1 MHASLVCDRIV
12 CGINNDQARGRLLR
26 EVDITLQKTI
36 VERVR
41 LRQAKSRHLMMK
53 LKYIKSGL
61 LKQCKAKEA
70 MQRLKRMIR
79 RMHASDVAT
88 AMKQTIIQ
96 HMANV

>member
-1 MHASLVCDRIV
+1 
-12 CGINNDQARGRLLR
+12 
-26 EVDITLQKTI
+26 
-36 VERVR
+36 
-41 LRQAKSRHLMMK
+41 MMK